1 MNMTKEEIITK
12 VKENE
17 VELIRFV
24 YIDNDGVIRGYNST
38 REELEG
44 DLALGHP
51 FAVAMPFFSVLDNLP
66 PGTRFGCVGEITGLP
81 DTDTFRVLPYAPHS
95 AILLCDFVQKSD
107 HSATGL
113 CARSLLKKF
122 LSSMEFE
129 VRAAFENE
137 FYLLKRDESGCLLP
151 FDKSLCFATSGMN
164 QQHEVVLDIIRG
176 LKSQGLHVEKY
187 YPEYGSGQVEI
198 VYRYNDALSTADNQ
212 VFFRETCRGV
222 AQKHGLTA
230 SFMPKPFQ
238 HLAGSGAHLHLS
250 LWKEGKNLFYD
261 SSAEKGLSKTGRYF
275 IGGLL
280 KHIKA
285 LCCFTA
291 STVNSY
297 KRLVPH
303 SWASAYTCWGFDNRE
318 AAVRSITGMK
328 GQEENSFNIEF
339 KPVDAACNPYLA
351 ILTVLAAGMDG
362 ISNKIEPG
370 ESTNM
375 DPHDLPIEERQSRAI
390 ERLPETLGQAIE
402 ALKKDTFFPEI
413 LGQVFLDEY
422 LTLKR
427 FAWTEYIN
435 HVSAWE
441 METYVEAF

>member
-1 MNMTKEEIITK
+1 
-12 VKENE
+12 
-17 VELIRFV
+17 
-24 YIDNDGVIRGYNST
+24 
-38 REELEG
+38 
-44 DLALGHP
+44 
-51 FAVAMPFFSVLDNLP
+51 
-66 PGTRFGCVGEITGLP
+66 
-81 DTDTFRVLPYAPHS
+81 
-95 AILLCDFVQKSD
+95 
-107 HSATGL
+107 
-113 CARSLLKKF
+113 
-122 LSSMEFE
+122 
-129 VRAAFENE
+129 
-137 FYLLKRDESGCLLP
+137 
-151 FDKSLCFATSGMN
+151 
-164 QQHEVVLDIIRG
+164 
-176 LKSQGLHVEKY
+176 
-187 YPEYGSGQVEI
+187 
-198 VYRYNDALSTADNQ
+198 
-212 VFFRETCRGV
+212 
-222 AQKHGLTA
+222 
-230 SFMPKPFQ
+230 
-238 HLAGSGAHLHLS
+238 LS

-280 KHIKA
+280 KNIKA